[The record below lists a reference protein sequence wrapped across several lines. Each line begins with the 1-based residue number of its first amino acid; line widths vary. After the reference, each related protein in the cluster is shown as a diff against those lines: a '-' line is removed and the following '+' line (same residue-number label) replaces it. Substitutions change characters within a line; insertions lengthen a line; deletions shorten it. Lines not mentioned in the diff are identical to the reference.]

1 MVNPDKDDEEE
12 KPLDPAVARV
22 QAKLQRLMLIAGLT
36 LGIGILAVFL
46 AIIYRITAGD
56 DKVPIA
62 AEETSPKAIAGA
74 PLAEPPNGQAPAAS
88 EDSPQQEDSAEDIAS
103 DNPADATAPTALP
116 PVAVAPAPR
125 AEVGGVAPGTPAAVL
140 AVEASIPAD
149 ARLIASTVAGGRIVL
164 TYDHFGGTIVI
175 VVDPDTLQVV
185 GRLDLKPE

>member
-1 MVNPDKDDEEE
+1 MANPDKDDEEA
-12 KPLDPAVARV
+12 KPLDPAMARV

-46 AIIYRITAGD
+46 AIIYRITAAD
-56 DKVPIA
+56 DKTPVAGGATPPEVIA
-62 AEETSPKAIAGA
+62 EAPSADPPKQQVTANSGDADQSEA
-74 PLAEPPNGQAPAAS
+74 RTPDESAANAEPAS
-88 EDSPQQEDSAEDIAS
+88 
-103 DNPADATAPTALP
+103 LP
-116 PVAVAPAPR
+116 PVAVEPPPH
-125 AEVGGVAPGTPAAVL
+125 AEAGSAAPGTPAALL

>member
-1 MVNPDKDDEEE
+1 MANPDKDDEEE
-12 KPLDPAVARV
+12 KPLDPAMARV

-46 AIIYRITAGD
+46 AIIYRITAAD
-56 DKVPIA
+56 DKTAVAGGEPPP
-62 AEETSPKAIAGA
+62 EAIAEA
-74 PLAEPPNGQAPAAS
+74 PPADPSKQPVTATSGDAEQPEAGPPDESAATAEPS
-88 EDSPQQEDSAEDIAS
+88 S
-103 DNPADATAPTALP
+103 LP
-116 PVAVAPAPR
+116 PVAVEPPH
-125 AEVGGVAPGTPAAVL
+125 AEPGSVAPGTPAAVL

-175 VVDPDTLQVV
+175 VVDPDTLQLV